1 MSPRAQPAPATDGSA
16 LRGLPVD
23 LRLMRLGIRVLLA
36 LALLALLLGGW
47 QMLSRASWLALRQL
61 QVEGDTQHNTA
72 ASIRAQVLPQL
83 RGNYLSLDLQEARSA
98 FEAVPWVRHA
108 QVRRVWPDQLVV
120 QLQEHQPV
128 AYWERDDSDDLLVNT
143 QGEVFE
149 VNLGDVE
156 EPSLPLLRGPEGS
169 SARVLA
175 MWKQLAPDFALH
187 RSALTGLALSTGGS
201 WRARLD
207 GGAVIELGRGEPG
220 EVRSRLQR
228 FLATVGQVR
237 ARHEGR
243 AVESADL
250 RHAEGYALRLAGL
263 GTLEAPA
270 KPGRKP

>member
-1 MSPRAQPAPATDGSA
+1 MSTRASSAPPNDGSA

-23 LRLMRLGIRVLLA
+23 LRYMRLALRLLVVLM
-36 LALLALLLGGW
+36 LLLLLLGAW
-47 QMLSRASWLALRQL
+47 QMLSRASWLGLRQL
-61 QVEGDTQHNTA
+61 KVEGDTQHNTA

-98 FEAVPWVRHA
+98 FEALPWVRRA

-156 EPSLPLLRGPEGS
+156 EPSMPLLRGPDGS

-175 MWKQLAPDFALH
+175 MWKQLAPDFAAQQSVL
-187 RSALTGLALSTGGS
+187 AGLALSHGGS

-207 GGAVIELGRGEPG
+207 TGAVIELGRGEPG

-250 RHAEGYALRLAGL
+250 RHAEGYALRLVGL
-263 GTLEAPA
+263 GTVEPPD
-270 KPGRKP
+270 KPQRKP